1 MIKAINKHGI
11 VSEFTEKVWELLGT
25 DKNGYVELSDKEIVP
40 NIPQGIIE
48 FKAKKVEPIIAPKP
62 VVEEVKEEMVVETTT
77 TNSDA
82 AAEMDIMREYL
93 KEKGIK
99 VHHLIGYDKLKAIYD
114 ENRE

>member
-11 VSEFTEKVWELLGT
+11 VSEFTEKVWELLGD
-25 DKNGYVELSDKEIVP
+25 DKNGYVELSDKEVVP
-40 NIPQGIIE
+40 NIPAGIIE
-48 FKAKKVEPIIAPKP
+48 FKAKKVEPVKE
-62 VVEEVKEEMVVETTT
+62 VVKEEVVVESTT

-82 AAEMDIMREYL
+82 AAEMDIMKEYL